1 MVGMEAFSEKL
12 GLLTRKE
19 KDWLLGNIDLP
30 KAYEYRLRSGIR
42 KKLRI
47 LIEFELPLLSGSR
60 LLEMCSNQYYYH
72 QKELHGPWMGPGDGK
87 YYDNSSLGK
96 AKVLGPNPSQGSF
109 SMLTFSVRDGP
120 QFLKLDNCV
129 QSCY

>member
-72 QKELHGPWMGPGDGK
+72 QKEPAMGLGWDQETGSTMITQALVRQ
-87 YYDNSSLGK
+87 NSWVQIPAK
-96 AKVLGPNPSQGSF
+96 ALFLCSF
-109 SMLTFSVRDGP
+109 F
-120 QFLKLDNCV
+120 
-129 QSCY
+129 

>member
-19 KDWLLGNIDLP
+19 KDWLLGNINLP
-30 KAYEYRLRSGIR
+30 KSYEYRLRSGIR

-47 LIEFELPLLSGSR
+47 LIEVELPLLSRSG
-60 LLEMCSNQYYYH
+60 LLDICSNRYYYH
-72 QKELHGPWMGPGDGK
+72 PKELHERWTGLGNGN

-96 AKVLGPNPSQGSF
+96 AKVLGPNPSQGLPLF
-109 SMLTFSVRDGP
+109 R
-120 QFLKLDNCV
+120 K
-129 QSCY
+129 QSQK